1 MSLSLN
7 SQTINFLLRDET
19 QDGVS
24 HQAIKTAVGPLE
36 LELGLVRHHKPLDD
50 RLQKEPENT
59 QCTQRMESHSK
70 KKEKKPKM
78 QPEGRKSQIT
88 RLITWGQCLLKGS
101 ECLRF
106 PKFLS
111 QSFSFSFFLSFFFF
125 LNLLDIL
132 EFMKH

>member
-50 RLQKEPENT
+50 RLQQEPENT
-59 QCTQRMESHSK
+59 QCTQRMESRSK
-70 KKEKKPKM
+70 KKKKKQKCSQREENPKL
-78 QPEGRKSQIT
+78 PG
-88 RLITWGQCLLKGS
+88 LLPGANVHLK
-101 ECLRF
+101 EV
-106 PKFLS
+106 
-111 QSFSFSFFLSFFFF
+111 
-125 LNLLDIL
+125 NA
-132 EFMKH
+132 